1 MSTTTAPREIR
12 DAATHVCVTVAL
24 GVVVLIAAMS
34 TSGGLN
40 EFFILAAPS
49 VVILGTLAA
58 MVRTYL
64 NWKSGGR
71 WQIWQG
77 ATWFLLALSLL
88 WFTGALPS
96 VIVD

>member
-12 DAATHVCVTVAL
+12 DAAIHVCITIVL
-24 GVVVLIAAMS
+24 GVAVLIAAMN
-34 TSGGLN
+34 TVGGLHTAL
-40 EFFILAAPS
+40 ILASPS
-49 VVILGTLAA
+49 VVIAGTIAA

-64 NWKSGGR
+64 NWRADGR

-77 ATWFLLALSLL
+77 ATWFLLGLSLL

-96 VIVD
+96 AIVD

>member
-12 DAATHVCVTVAL
+12 DAATHVCVTVAC
-24 GVVVLIAAMS
+24 GIVVLIAAMT
-34 TSGGLN
+34 TSGRTN
-40 EFFILAAPS
+40 EILVLAAPI
-49 VVILGTLAA
+49 VVILGTVAA
-58 MVRTYL
+58 MVRTYR

-71 WQIWQG
+71 WQVWQG